1 MTLTYTS
8 ILFDVE
14 NRVARI
20 RFNRPLA
27 LNALTPDLLLELS
40 DAFDRASA
48 DESVR
53 AILLTGEGRAFCSG
67 ADLVANQKTPPL
79 DAQGKLDL
87 GLQLERHYNPLVLKM
102 RNGPKPIIAAVN
114 GLAAG
119 AGCSLALM
127 ADLTIAARSAYFLQ
141 AFVNIGL
148 IPDAGATWLLPRL
161 VGAQRAMGMAM
172 LGERITAEQ
181 AHNWGLIWDVVDD
194 DQLQTAGL
202 ALAQRLADG
211 PGIALTRIKQ
221 SLVAASDNNL
231 STQLQLEREWQ
242 RDCGRTQDFMEGALA
257 FAMKRK
263 PVFKNR

>member
-1 MTLTYTS
+1 MS
-8 ILFDVE
+8 DILFEVE

-20 RFNRPLA
+20 RFNRPQA
-27 LNALTPDLLLELS
+27 LNAMTPTLMQEFSTAL
-40 DAFDRASA
+40 DRAIA
-48 DESVR
+48 DETVR

-67 ADLVANQKTPPL
+67 ADLVANQKNPPL

-87 GLQLERHYNPLVLKM
+87 GLPLERYYNPMVLKM
-102 RNGPKPIIAAVN
+102 RGCPKPIVAAVN

-127 ADLTIAARSAYFLQ
+127 ADLTVAARSAYFLQ

-172 LGERITAEQ
+172 LGEKMTAEQ
-181 AHNWGLIWDVVDD
+181 AHAWGLIWDVVDD

-202 ALAQRLADG
+202 ALAQKLADG
-211 PGIALTRIKQ
+211 PGIALSRIKR
-221 SLVAASDNNL
+221 SLTASADNDL
-231 STQLQLEREWQ
+231 PTQLQLERDFQ
-242 RDCGRTQDFMEGALA
+242 RECGTSQDFMEGAMA
-257 FAMKRK
+257 FALKRK
-263 PVFKNR
+263 PAFKNR

>member
-1 MTLTYTS
+1 MPD
-8 ILFDVE
+8 ILFVVE
-14 NRVARI
+14 NRVAQI
-20 RFNRPLA
+20 RFNRPQA
-27 LNALTPDLLLELS
+27 LNALTPALMQELS
-40 DAFDRASA
+40 DALDRAGD

-53 AILLTGEGRAFCSG
+53 ALLLTGEGRAFCSG
-67 ADLVANQKTPPL
+67 ADLVANQKNPPL

-87 GLQLERHYNPLVLKM
+87 GQSLERHYNPLVLKM
-102 RNGPKPIIAAVN
+102 RACPKPIVAAVN

-172 LGERITAEQ
+172 LGEKITAEQ
-181 AHNWGLIWDVVDD
+181 AHAWGLIWEVAED
-194 DQLQTAGL
+194 DQLQTTAL
-202 ALAQRLADG
+202 ALAQKLADG
-211 PGIALTRIKQ
+211 PGIALARIKR
-221 SLVAASDNNL
+221 SLTAASGNDL
-231 STQLQLEREWQ
+231 PAQLQLERDLQ
-242 RDCGRTQDFMEGALA
+242 RDCGRSQDFMEGALA

-263 PVFKNR
+263 PTFKNR